1 MRPRLSLCRAIHG
14 NVNPS
19 KPLESAD
26 AGAEPVRV
34 SAQPVLG
41 VPLALTD
48 YERTL
53 DWIDETVARHARGY
67 ICVAAVHTVM
77 AFQEDPELPSAR
89 CSTRTSPCPTASR
102 SCGR

>member
-1 MRPRLSLCRAIHG
+1 MA
-14 NVNPS
+14 VNPS

-26 AGAEPVRV
+26 AGAEPARV

-41 VPLALTD
+41 VPLAVTD

-53 DWIDETVARHARGY
+53 DWIDETVARRARGY

-77 AFQEDPELPSAR
+77 AFQ
-89 CSTRTSPCPTASR
+89 
-102 SCGR
+102 

>member
-1 MRPRLSLCRAIHG
+1 MA
-14 NVNPS
+14 VNPS

-26 AGAEPVRV
+26 TGAEPGRV

-53 DWIDETVARHARGY
+53 DWIDATVAARTP
-67 ICVAAVHTVM
+67 AAT
-77 AFQEDPELPSAR
+77 SASPP
-89 CSTRTSPCPTASR
+89 CTR
-102 SCGR
+102 